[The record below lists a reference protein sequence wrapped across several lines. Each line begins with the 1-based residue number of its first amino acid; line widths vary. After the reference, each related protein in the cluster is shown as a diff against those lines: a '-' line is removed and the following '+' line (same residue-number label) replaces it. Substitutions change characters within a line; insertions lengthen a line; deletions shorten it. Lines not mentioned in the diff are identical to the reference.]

1 MEEAQFITF
10 QKFNFKEDA
19 VELASFLREKEIE
32 YRIEDSSSGLDG
44 NFGNTEFTKDCL
56 IKLQQKDFEKADEL
70 LLQLSSRLIE
80 TVDSTHYLFD
90 FTNEELK
97 EIIVKKDE
105 WNHFDYLLAQRI
117 LSERGEEINPAQIE
131 IHRKQRIEDL
141 SKPEEKQTTWILLG
155 YFFALLGGFL
165 GIFIGWYLKTHQK
178 TLPNGERVF
187 NYSESDRRNGRRI
200 LVIGILSLTFWI
212 LVKILYYTK

>member
-1 MEEAQFITF
+1 MENSKFITF

-19 VELASFLREKEIE
+19 LELASFLKDSAIE
-32 YRIEDSSSGLDG
+32 YRIEDTSSGLDG
-44 NFGNTEFTKDCL
+44 SFGNTELTIDYL
-56 IKLQQKDFEKADEL
+56 IKLQEEDFEKADTL

-90 FTNEELK
+90 FTNEELT

-117 LSERGEEINPAQIE
+117 LKERGEEIVPEQIE
-131 IHRKQRIEDL
+131 LYRKQRIDDL
-141 SKPEEKQTTWILLG
+141 SKPDADQGVWIFLG

-165 GIFIGWYLKTHQK
+165 GIFIGWYLKTHKK
-178 TLPNGERVF
+178 TLPNGERIF
-187 NYSESDRRNGRRI
+187 NYSPSNRRSGGRI
-200 LVIGILSLTFWI
+200 LFIGVISMVLWI
-212 LVKILYYTK
+212 LAKIYYTK